1 MNIWANGVI
10 TNKGLALQAKLIEGT
25 ALIITRAVT
34 GTGYVTPGLLQQ
46 QTAVTGEMQPLILQT
61 VTYPAQGKCKLPCYL
76 SNDELESGYTAM
88 QVGVYAM
95 DPDEG
100 EILYFIVQ
108 AEAGTGT
115 IIPSQSEV
123 PGYSA
128 EWNFYFQY
136 GQADAVTVE
145 VDPSNVATTI
155 MLENKADRDFGN
167 VTNVV
172 FLEKAIISGAAIPIV
187 YADSDDGV
195 AYTASVPGMTV
206 SRVGMTFIMIPR
218 ITSTTT
224 MPSLNVNNLGVLNLR
239 QQLSLNL
246 AATAPGAI
254 DTWLSAG
261 KPCLVTYD
269 GEQWKVD
276 IARPVASGLYGSVPV
291 EKGGTGAE
299 TPSDARDNL
308 GAASQSDLDQLKSAI
323 YEDIT
328 GNPHTIDF
336 IDLEGLI
343 VTGVW
348 NEAKARMEC

>member
-1 MNIWANGVI
+1 MNIWANSVI
-10 TNKGLALQAKLIEGT
+10 TQKGLNLQAKLIQGT
-25 ALIITRAVT
+25 TLNITRAVT
-34 GTGYVTPGLLQQ
+34 GSGFVTPGLLQQ
-46 QTAVTGEMQPLILQT
+46 QTAVSGEKQTLTFQT
-61 VTYPAQGKCKLPCYL
+61 VTYPEQGKCKLPCHL
-76 SNDELESGYTAM
+76 NNDELTTGYTAM
-88 QVGVYAM
+88 QVGVYAL

-108 AEAGTGT
+108 AEANTGT
-115 IIPSQSEV
+115 VIPAQHEV

-155 MLENKADRDFGN
+155 MLENKADRDFAN
-167 VTNVV
+167 VTNVI

-187 YADSDDGV
+187 YADSNDGV
-195 AYTASVPGMTV
+195 SYTASVPGMTV
-206 SRVGMTFIMIPR
+206 SRIGMTFIMIPR

-224 MPSLNVNNLGVLNLR
+224 MPTLNVNNLGVLNLR

-246 AATAPGAI
+246 AGTAPGAI
-254 DTWLSAG
+254 DTWLSAN

-269 GEQWKVD
+269 GELWKVD
-276 IARPVASGLYGSVPV
+276 IARPVASGLYGSVPI
-291 EKGGTGAE
+291 ENGGTEGTTVE
-299 TPSDARDNL
+299 EARENL
-308 GAASQSDLDQLKSAI
+308 GAASQSELEQLKSAI
-323 YEDIT
+323 YEDIK

-336 IDLEGLI
+336 VDLEGLI
-343 VTGVW
+343 VTGIW